1 MQISKKSDQ
10 TIQLLPVSTKKIA
23 MCRKPKL
30 KDNMQYLSKKYVSI
44 ISNKIIDTMF
54 ALAIYY
60 LYSQIQFK

>member
-1 MQISKKSDQ
+1 
-10 TIQLLPVSTKKIA
+10 
-23 MCRKPKL
+23 
-30 KDNMQYLSKKYVSI
+30 MQYLSKKYVSI